1 MVIIEETKDIF
12 KTDCT
17 IIAHQI
23 STKGKMNGG
32 LITKRI
38 KRMFPHVYE
47 EYKNFI
53 KTNSSSSMLG
63 RVLYSDTKDGH
74 IIANMVSLNNINNK
88 KKTDYEAFEQCCIS
102 IRNMIN
108 KEDTGIY
115 LTDKFSVAFPY
126 GIGSDKDGEGDWEI
140 IQNIIYKIF
149 DQPEDTD
156 IICKIYKNI
165 RGENK

>member
-1 MVIIEETKDIF
+1 MVIIEETEDIF

-23 STKGKMNGG
+23 SNKGGMNGG
-32 LITKRI
+32 LITKKI
-38 KRMFPHVYE
+38 KKIFPHVYE
-47 EYKNFI
+47 EYRHFK
-53 KTNSSSSMLG
+53 KSSKDSKLG
-63 RVLYSDTKDGH
+63 KVIYIDSKEGH
-74 IIANMVSLNNINNK
+74 IIANMVSLNYINNK
-88 KKTDYEAFEQCCIS
+88 KKTDYKAFEQCCIS
-102 IRNMIN
+102 IKNIIN

>member
-1 MVIIEETKDIF
+1 MVIIEETEDIF

-23 STKGKMNGG
+23 SNKGKMNGG
-32 LITKRI
+32 LITKKI

-53 KTNSSSSMLG
+53 KTNSSSSMFG
-63 RVLYSDTKDGH
+63 RVLYSDAKDGH

-88 KKTDYEAFEQCCIS
+88 KKTDYKAFEQCCVS
-102 IRNMIN
+102 IKNMIN

-115 LTDKFSVAFPY
+115 LTDKFSVAFPH

>member
-1 MVIIEETKDIF
+1 MVIIEETEDIF

-23 STKGKMNGG
+23 SNKGKMNGG
-32 LITKRI
+32 LITKKI

-74 IIANMVSLNNINNK
+74 IIANMVSLNDINNK

-115 LTDKFSVAFPY
+115 SVDKFSVAFPY
-126 GIGSDKDGEGDWEI
+126 GIGSNNDGEGSWDTILCI
-140 IQNIIYKIF
+140 IHRIF
-149 DQPEDTD
+149 GRPEDTD
-156 IICKIYKNI
+156 VICKIYKNI
-165 RGENK
+165 RGGE